1 MSNTE
6 KIVVRVKPSH
16 PTGSRNRAWFKFW
29 FEPAFV
35 EVTPEQKKMIEED
48 AYLII
53 LEKWT
58 AFEQGL
64 ENEAANLDD
73 GADAQSDDQTS
84 DDSESDEDDGQAD
97 ETQTAENV
105 AWNDGAE
112 TSDGDDDGAD
122 AQSEGTEGNQTA
134 EGSEQQSNQEEAA
147 KPISRMNK
155 AELIAG
161 LEAKGKV
168 AGTDFD
174 PAASNG
180 NLAVLLSSL

>member
-35 EVTPEQKKMIEED
+35 EVTPEQKKMIEAD

-73 GADAQSDDQTS
+73 GVDTQSDDQAS
-84 DDSESDEDDGQAD
+84 DDSESDEDDEQAD
-97 ETQTAENV
+97 ETQTTENV

-112 TSDGDDDGAD
+112 TSDGDDEGAD
-122 AQSEGTEGNQTA
+122 EQSEGAEGTQTA

-180 NLAVLLSSL
+180 NLAALLSSL